1 MKNLDDIL
9 SAIEEELNEKD
20 DLREETLKNCREIIR
35 NSRKGIKSIH
45 EENME
50 EAREYMNEAGKILK
64 ATRKKIEKHPDI
76 LTAGYME
83 NAMQEVAE
91 AEIFMAIMEDRDI
104 PPPEAINVSS
114 TSYLLGLADVVGE
127 LRRRGVYLMK
137 SGNIGEVEEILG
149 MMEEI
154 CDRVGEFDYPSGL
167 LPIKRKQDVIKK
179 VLEKMRGEVAIFKKT
194 RELESKM
201 EALLR
206 KIKGKG
212 EGEEGEAM
220 DIDSIL

>member
-45 EENME
+45 EGNME

-206 KIKGKG
+206 KMKGKG